1 MLAYIYIC
9 AYIYLQLVCDHRTLI
24 THCYAGYPGSVHD
37 QRVFRQSEVADF
49 LNDAKKF
56 PADSHILGDAAYG
69 LHQYLHTPFRDNGH
83 LTERQ
88 KNYNYRHSAAR
99 VAVERC
105 IGLLKGRMR
114 SLLDRLPMSR
124 IDLMAE
130 YIIACCVIHNIC
142 TLRRDE
148 IIIVTIPPSSHENDT
163 DNNISH
169 EGRQNTGIN
178 KRNLIMNTLKR

>member
-1 MLAYIYIC
+1 MISI
-9 AYIYLQLVCDHRTLI
+9 QLVCDHRTLI

-69 LHQYLHTPFRDNGH
+69 LHQNLFTSFRDIGH
-83 LTERQ
+83 LTES
-88 KNYNYRHSAAR
+88 SAAR
-99 VAVERC
+99 VVVERC

-148 IIIVTIPPSSHENDT
+148 IIIVIIPPSSYENNT

-169 EGRQNTGIN
+169 EGRQNIGIN

>member
-1 MLAYIYIC
+1 M
-9 AYIYLQLVCDHRTLI
+9 QLVCDHRALI

-37 QRVFRQSEVADF
+37 QRIFRQSEVADY
-49 LNDAKKF
+49 LNDARKF
-56 PADSHILGDAAYG
+56 SADSHILGDAAYG
-69 LHQYLHTPFRDNGH
+69 LHQLLTPFRDNGH

-130 YIIACCVIHNIC
+130 YIIAYCVIHNIC

-148 IIIVTIPPSSHENDT
+148 IIVVTIPSSHENDT
-163 DNNISH
+163 DHISQ
-169 EGRQNTGIN
+169 ERRQNTGN
-178 KRNLIMNTLKR
+178 DKRNLIMNTLRR